1 MPIKITQTTYCD
13 ICSKEYNQRD
23 VSVTEYSGEIV
34 EAIKISGY
42 YKPDSQCVS
51 RYICKTCSDS
61 ILTLIKNLKAETR

>member
-13 ICSKEYNQRD
+13 ICSKEYNQKD

-42 YKPDSQCVS
+42 YKPDSQCIN
-51 RYICKTCSDS
+51 RYICRACSNS
-61 ILTLIKNLKAETR
+61 ILKLIENLKAATK